1 MKENLQRVEKRKE
14 KRGVI
19 RRGTEIGRGTRI
31 EIGIGGEARIKIER
45 GTETGIGNEI
55 GTETGIV
62 IVIIETATGIVRG
75 VSEGEIRKMMMR
87 ITTVAATMIGGE
99 IMTETGR
106 IGIGAGLVQGVDLS
120 TNPDQGRVRAHV
132 PKAKELAVLIWRLLL
147 LHCYLVLLFL

>member
-87 ITTVAATMIGGE
+87 ITTVAATMIGMKIFE
-99 IMTETGR
+99 LYLSDKCSFWKFHAIVNLTS
-106 IGIGAGLVQGVDLS
+106 VDL
-120 TNPDQGRVRAHV
+120 VIFLI
-132 PKAKELAVLIWRLLL
+132 EL
-147 LHCYLVLLFL
+147 F

>member
-45 GTETGIGNEI
+45 GTGTETGIGSEI
-55 GTETGIV
+55 GIV

-75 VSEGEIRKMMMR
+75 VSEGEIRLMMMMR
-87 ITTVAATMIGGE
+87 ITTVAATMIGMNNFE
-99 IMTETGR
+99 IYLSDKCSFWKFDAIVNLTS
-106 IGIGAGLVQGVDLS
+106 VDL
-120 TNPDQGRVRAHV
+120 VIFLI
-132 PKAKELAVLIWRLLL
+132 EL
-147 LHCYLVLLFL
+147 F